1 MPYTEPRETKKPRND
16 SSAQI
21 LQPAPGKMNLYP
33 SKHLHTIYARRRPM
47 KLIISKF
54 RNLKTARVKLS
65 HPEIKLPDIDDHE
78 KSWDTI

>member
-1 MPYTEPRETKKPRND
+1 
-16 SSAQI
+16 
-21 LQPAPGKMNLYP
+21 
-33 SKHLHTIYARRRPM
+33 M